1 MAALDAYF
9 ASDGL
14 DDDFGEGGALDRLL
28 GGAEDD
34 SYETAAEAFGP
45 SFGIPFADA
54 AELDN
59 MTSALRWT
67 LHDECGDADDAQL
80 GVALSRMFDAMTPAE
95 GFDFGSALNQI
106 GRGLSRALSDPTV
119 AAVARTALPI
129 AGGALGTVIGG
140 PVGTALGSQL
150 GTMVAGALPGHPAP
164 SGMPARPGIPTPP
177 IPTPPIAAPAV
188 PAPGVS
194 APFQIPNMG
203 MGVPNPLSLPPAPAP
218 AQPVPASPVAGSPVA
233 GGSAA
238 AGQALA
244 LTQHPHVLQA
254 LLSAALGEH
263 GRTSVGGLP
272 VAQLLGMFSD
282 ILGQAAADADELH
295 YLGGG
300 SGEAESGW
308 DAADDVGL
316 RSLYPSLIDA
326 DNLELF
332 TEAEL
337 MS

>member
-1 MAALDAYF
+1 MGVLDSYL
-9 ASDGL
+9 ASEGL

-28 GGAEDD
+28 GAEDD
-34 SYETAAEAFGP
+34 SYALAAEAFGP
-45 SFGIPFADA
+45 SFGLPFADA

-95 GFDFGSALNQI
+95 AFDFGSALNQI

-150 GTMVAGALPGHPAP
+150 GTMVAGALPGHPGPPATA
-164 SGMPARPGIPTPP
+164 ARPSPAAPPAPPVPVRVPTPP
-177 IPTPPIAAPAV
+177 AMPPPPTPAPTIAAPPVA
-188 PAPGVS
+188 AP
-194 APFQIPNMG
+194 
-203 MGVPNPLSLPPAPAP
+203 
-218 AQPVPASPVAGSPVA
+218 PVPTDPVLGSSLAASPVA

-244 LTQHPHVLQA
+244 LSQHPHVLQA

-295 YLGGG
+295 YVGGG
-300 SGEAESGW
+300 AGDSESVW
-308 DAADDVGL
+308 DASDDAGL

-337 MS
+337 MA